1 MLNSTQIK
9 IINNPNKSIPKGYN
23 NIPVSKISDAIGN
36 KEINYESTPIFT
48 KKTNWS
54 AEVID
59 SSHKLYALIKEP
71 LLKEKNDKKNQFDYL
86 IDKQTIFKQKHYPD
100 IYQYIKENLDSRIS
114 LQIVNRI
121 KNINSLLDKNDTRI
135 NLNSLKYFILF
146 SKNFIP
152 VSFLDIQLSNN
163 GNIKCKWEKG
173 KNKLIISFF
182 PNESISYAVTMK
194 SNKKDIPLRIFTG
207 VDNLKTYIESESK
220 NTSEIF
226 NILFY
231 DKK

>member
-1 MLNSTQIK
+1 MAKTRFKKRSGKTIV
-9 IINNPNKSIPKGYN
+9 NKPSASIFPMRFG
-23 NIPVSKISDAIGN
+23 VA
-36 KEINYESTPIFT
+36 
-48 KKTNWS
+48 
-54 AEVID
+54 
-59 SSHKLYALIKEP
+59 H
-71 LLKEKNDKKNQFDYL
+71 
-86 IDKQTIFKQKHYPD
+86 

-152 VSFLDIQLSNN
+152 LSFLDIQLSNN